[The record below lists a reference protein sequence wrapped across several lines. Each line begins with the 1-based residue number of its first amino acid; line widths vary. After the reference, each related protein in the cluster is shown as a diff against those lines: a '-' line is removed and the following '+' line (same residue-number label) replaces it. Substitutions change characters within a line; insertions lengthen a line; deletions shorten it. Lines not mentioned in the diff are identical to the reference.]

1 MPSSNFYVY
10 CLTIA
15 VVGMAL
21 AVASLIVGTWRR
33 ERLQTECARS
43 CELIGD
49 RFAGMTEFGCF
60 CTDSDDIVYLF
71 GDVLDAE

>member
-10 CLTIA
+10 CLTVA
-15 VVGMAL
+15 VVGMGL
-21 AVASLIVGTWRR
+21 AVATQIIGTLDRS
-33 ERLQTECARS
+33 RLQTECSRS

>member
-1 MPSSNFYVY
+1 MPSSNLHVY
-10 CLTIA
+10 FFAIA
-15 VVGMAL
+15 VAGIGL
-21 AVASLIVGTWRR
+21 AVAAQIIGTLGRS
-33 ERLQTECARS
+33 RLQTECARS